1 MALVNVYNNYYG
13 VDADSINQK
22 LDKMNEDL
30 KLVQEQLAAAET
42 KADTILT
49 NLEGVQ
55 TDVTTLKQQIADLE
69 AAGVPAEQIA
79 ALKATAVSLSSKVDT
94 IGTKAADIDAQT
106 P

>member
-1 MALVNVYNNYYG
+1 MALVNVHNHYHG
-13 VDADSINQK
+13 GDAELINQK

-30 KLVQEQLAAAET
+30 KLVQEQLTAAET

-55 TDVTTLKQQIADLE
+55 TDVNTLKQQIADLE

-79 ALKATAVSLSSKVDT
+79 ALKATAASLSGKVDT
-94 IGTKAADIDAQT
+94 IGTKSADLDAQT

>member
-1 MALVNVYNNYYG
+1 MALVNVNNNYYG

-69 AAGVPAEQIA
+69 TAGVPAEQIA
-79 ALKATAVSLSSKVDT
+79 AIKATSASLSAKVDT

>member
-1 MALVNVYNNYYG
+1 MALVNVYNHYHG
-13 VDADSINQK
+13 VDAELINQK

-30 KLVQEQLAAAET
+30 KLVQEQLTAAEA

-69 AAGVPAEQIA
+69 AAGVPADQIA
-79 ALKATAVSLSSKVDT
+79 GLKATAASLSGKVDT
-94 IGTKAADIDAQT
+94 IGTKSADLDAQT